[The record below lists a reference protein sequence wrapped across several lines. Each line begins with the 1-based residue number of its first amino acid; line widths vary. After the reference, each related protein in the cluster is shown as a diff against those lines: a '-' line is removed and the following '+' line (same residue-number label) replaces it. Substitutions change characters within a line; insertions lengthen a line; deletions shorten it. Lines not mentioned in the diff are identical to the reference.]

1 MTNRQQVIDFLQKH
15 SEGIDDDELAKAL
28 NLKARQQANII
39 CRRLASEKLI
49 ERRLIRGKIHNFWTG
64 GNYSEQKRTDTVDF
78 SEKSKNWY
86 WEGSVQNQ
94 VVRFL
99 SGQNFK
105 IISVADTA
113 SHEQGKDIV
122 AEINGVTLWVTVK
135 GFPTGTNKTQP
146 STQAGHWFKDA
157 VFDILQYRGASK
169 ENKLGLALPDFP
181 RYRSLAKRIAWIKPV
196 ANFVYFWVKEDGK
209 VVVE

>member
-1 MTNRQQVIDFLQKH
+1 MKNREKVIEFLQEH
-15 SEGIDDDELAKAL
+15 LDGIDDDQLAKAL
-28 NLKARQQANII
+28 NFKARQQANII
-39 CRRLASEKLI
+39 CRKLEGEKLVV
-49 ERRLIRGKIHNFWTG
+49 RRLVKGKTHNFWTG
-64 GNYSEQKRTDTVDF
+64 GNYTERERKPAI
-78 SEKSKNWY
+78 KKNKKMNTWY
-86 WEGSVQNQ
+86 WEGNVQNQ
-94 VVRFL
+94 VIHFL
-99 SGQNFK
+99 EGQKFR
-105 IISVADTA
+105 IVSSADTA

-135 GFPTGTNKTQP
+135 GFPTGTDKTKP

-181 RYRSLAKRIAWIKPV
+181 RYRSLAKRIAWLKPI
-196 ANFVYFWVKEDGK
+196 ADFVYFWVKEDGQ